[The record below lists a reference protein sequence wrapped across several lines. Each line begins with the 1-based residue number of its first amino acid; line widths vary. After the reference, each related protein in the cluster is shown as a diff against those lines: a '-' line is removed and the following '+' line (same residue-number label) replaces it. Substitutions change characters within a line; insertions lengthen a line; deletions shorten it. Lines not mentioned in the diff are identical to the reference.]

1 MPPLRVNTGSGSTAT
16 PASLA
21 ASGKLAGAKSTSPST
36 PWAYTSLSAY
46 NRVTAQY
53 ADIAAANARNAFL
66 IRQAQ
71 LRAQEEA
78 RRRALE
84 EERRRREMERMQ
96 AQQIANRQAL
106 AEQQGGIP
114 ISETPFAGATP
125 AQIQAFLGPQGPQAV
140 SNLTAGQGPMEE
152 GFSIRGLAGRL
163 TMAGEEI
170 EQNKQ
175 LELVRQIM
183 ANSQDTIA
191 KAKAA
196 TAGNIYEEI
205 NALEE
210 NYNYRV
216 MQTAIDVW
224 GQPREQMAFNPDTG
238 RMEVAGLDWS
248 YTVEGAEGWGRPD
261 AYLGLAPGQVPFRR
275 PKAPKEDAPYEEWV
289 AYRNK
294 LQQSI
299 RKPLYKED
307 SVMETLWNM
316 GTEGVRKFQ
325 KMLLQGQ
332 FYDTNDNVKLG
343 VIGAKEIAWMRDL
356 MTYANINGYT
366 WEQQLEFEL
375 EGAAKAAAQS
385 SGGGGYGGGGG
396 GGGTTTYK
404 QIQYTQT
411 SIAQARSL
419 LVNILKEA
427 LGREPTDSEV
437 TKFVAL
443 LNKAESKSPTKTV
456 TRTTTEG
463 DMTTAVSR
471 MTPSGVDAEYLARE
485 FARGIG
491 GGEPF
496 QANAETNYLA
506 GLLESLGR
514 ASV

>member
-1 MPPLRVNTGSGSTAT
+1 MAIKIDTGSGSTAT

-21 ASGKLAGAKSTSPST
+21 ASGKLNGARATSANT

-46 NRVTAQY
+46 NRVTSQY
-53 ADIAAANARNAFL
+53 ADMAAANARNAFL

-96 AQQIANRQAL
+96 AQQEANRRSVAQERGA
-106 AEQQGGIP
+106 IP
-114 ISETPFAGATP
+114 VSQTPFAGASP
-125 AQIQAFLGPQGPQAV
+125 AQIQAFMGPQGPQAI
-140 SNLTAGQGPMEE
+140 SALTAGQQPQD
-152 GFSIRGLAGRL
+152 GFSIQGLGSRFA
-163 TMAGEEI
+163 MFGEDIAES
-170 EQNKQ
+170 KQ
-175 LELVRQIM
+175 LDLVRQIM
-183 ANSQDTIA
+183 SNSQDTIA

-210 NYNYRV
+210 NYDYRV

-238 RMEVAGLDWS
+238 RMEIAGLDWS
-248 YTVEGAEGWGRPD
+248 YVNEGAEGWGRPT
-261 AYLGLAPGQVPFRR
+261 AYLGLAPGQIPFRR
-275 PKAPKEDAPYEEWV
+275 PKAPEEGAPYEEYV

-299 RKPLYKED
+299 RKPLYTED

-356 MTYANINGYT
+356 MTYGNINGYT
-366 WEQQLEFEL
+366 WEQQLDFEL
-375 EGAAKAAAQS
+375 QGAAMAAAQS

-396 GGGTTTYK
+396 GGGTTVYK

-427 LGREPTDSEV
+427 LGREPTDSEI

-443 LNKAESKSPTKTV
+443 LNKAENKSPTKTV

-471 MTPSGVDAEYLARE
+471 VTPSGVDAEYLARE

-491 GGEPF
+491 GGAPY
-496 QANAETNYLA
+496 QANAEANYLA
-506 GLLESLGR
+506 GFLESLGS

>member
-1 MPPLRVNTGSGSTAT
+1 MPPLRVDTGSGSTAT

-21 ASGKLAGAKSTSPST
+21 ASGKLAGARATSPNT

-46 NRVTAQY
+46 NRVTSQY

-84 EERRRREMERMQ
+84 EERRRKELERAQ
-96 AQQIANRQAL
+96 AQQEANKRAV
-106 AEQQGGIP
+106 AEGGGGIP
-114 ISETPFAGATP
+114 VSETPFAGASP
-125 AQIQAFLGPQGPQAV
+125 AQIQAFMGPQGPQAV
-140 SNLTAGQGPMEE
+140 AALTAGQPQEE
-152 GFSIRGLAGRL
+152 GFSIRGLAGR
-163 TMAGEEI
+163 MVGASEDIAE
-170 EQNKQ
+170 NKQ

-205 NALEE
+205 NALEG
-210 NYNYRV
+210 NYDYRV
-216 MQTAIDVW
+216 MNTAIDVW
-224 GQPREQMAFNPDTG
+224 GQPREQMAYNPETG
-238 RMEVAGLDWS
+238 RMEIAGLDWS
-248 YTVEGAEGWGRPD
+248 YVTEGSEGWGRPT
-261 AYLGLAPGQVPFRR
+261 AYLGLAPGQIPFRR
-275 PKAPKEDAPYEEWV
+275 PKAPEEGAPYEDFV

-299 RKPLYKED
+299 RKPLYTED

-325 KMLLQGQ
+325 KMLLQSQ

-356 MTYANINGYT
+356 MTYGNINGYT
-366 WEQQLEFEL
+366 WEQQLEFEMQ
-375 EGAAKAAAQS
+375 GAAKAAAQS

-411 SIAQARSL
+411 SMAQARSL

-437 TKFVAL
+437 TKFVAM
-443 LNKAESKSPTKTV
+443 LNKAENKSPTRTV
-456 TRTTTEG
+456 TRTTTSG
-463 DMTTAVSR
+463 GNTTAVSR

-491 GGEPF
+491 GGEPY
-496 QANAETNYLA
+496 QANAEANYLA
-506 GLLESLGR
+506 GFLESLGS